1 MPILLMEFILEAS
14 GAKVKEISAKI
25 RGLAEK
31 YKINS
36 NSMLILI
43 VDESINQSIK
53 STAGSSYESRVE
65 YMMHPLVEDWHGHS
79 HDKNVDA
86 KVHSPLGNIV
96 LTFRLISIENQFVL
110 KLFIFLHFFKEWIIN
125 VKSIP
130 LEILNP
136 YS

>member
-1 MPILLMEFILEAS
+1 M
-14 GAKVKEISAKI
+14 
-25 RGLAEK
+25 
-31 YKINS
+31 
-36 NSMLILI
+36 
-43 VDESINQSIK
+43 
-53 STAGSSYESRVE
+53 T
-65 YMMHPLVEDWHGHS
+65 
-79 HDKNVDA
+79 

-96 LTFRLISIENQFVL
+96 LTFRLISMENQFVL